1 MTRYKDVIFRET
13 QIWKQSAIETITL
26 VSVRL
31 ADEWESWAHPWTS
44 MVAIET
50 VTFQRLTVF
59 CFIFSGEADSGAG
72 GDCSNLSVRQFVPP
86 RLEHWRSEC
95 PIVCKYTIHTLYTY
109 CYIVYIYI
117 YIYIYIIDGQYCN
130 TLDAMHASRYRHQ
143 VLSLRVTAIVLPHSA
158 PLKII
163 QQGGAGDL
171 YSTQGPHRYDRSN
184 AFVGRT
190 ATVIEEMP

>member
-50 VTFQRLTVF
+50 DTFQRLTVF

-95 PIVCKYTIHTLYTY
+95 PIVCKYTIHTAIHYTDQSSE
-109 CYIVYIYI
+109 CIY
-117 YIYIYIIDGQYCN
+117 IDGQYCN

-143 VLSLRVTAIVLPHSA
+143 VLSLRVTVIVLPHSA
-158 PLKII
+158 PLKIM